1 MAGRW
6 AAGRARHAPV
16 LLIRPKHAGQP
27 CKARGRAAWAGSPGD
42 GGAALPL
49 SLLHL
54 FTQGDPR
61 PVPAPLPADVGLHQV
76 FKYTPTGK
84 QLLALGTRGQRGD
97 SATKFCKPTQ
107 VSGTAGA
114 VDAISR
120 ADAECRLRLC
130 IHCRRVDSW
139 VPQRRL
145 DGTRAR
151 RCRRFSPHRR
161 CLPRA
166 TAASSCQTAT
176 ATAGWRSL
184 MQMAPGCKTT
194 ACRRRPRYPSLLP
207 TGGTRVKWVGG
218 RGRNGWNSRA
228 LCVIFLSF
236 RSLPAFLA
244 APHMASPSAAL
255 RDACVSP
262 AYSAH

>member
-1 MAGRW
+1 MQGSPARHVAGPPGQAALAIAALLCPLPAAFVHPRQSAPCARSPPCRRGPAPGVQVHPHRQAAAGAGHAW
-6 AAGRARHAPV
+6 AAGRQRHK
-16 LLIRPKHAGQP
+16 LLQAHTGE
-27 CKARGRAAWAGSPGD
+27 C
-42 GGAALPL
+42 GA
-49 SLLHL
+49 
-54 FTQGDPR
+54 
-61 PVPAPLPADVGLHQV
+61 
-76 FKYTPTGK
+76 
-84 QLLALGTRGQRGD
+84 
-97 SATKFCKPTQ
+97 
-107 VSGTAGA
+107 AGA

-218 RGRNGWNSRA
+218 RGRNGWNSQA
-228 LCVIFLSF
+228 LCVIFLPF